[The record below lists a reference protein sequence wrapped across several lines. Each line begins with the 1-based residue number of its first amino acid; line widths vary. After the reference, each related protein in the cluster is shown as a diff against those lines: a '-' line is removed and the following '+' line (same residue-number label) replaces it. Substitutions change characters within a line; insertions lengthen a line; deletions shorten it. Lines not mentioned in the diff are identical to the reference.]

1 MCFSYTGFTGF
12 ESNDGYEILLD
23 KNTYD
28 EENGEKLLACIIQSR
43 HINGET
49 FSLFIRFKIN
59 VNSVDGIVAY
69 ICCCLSGSRTCGTCS
84 HVAAILY
91 YLCYAKFLN
100 EPLKKPGF
108 MLNKFLKEDL

>member
-1 MCFSYTGFTGF
+1 L
-12 ESNDGYEILLD
+12 N
-23 KNTYD
+23 
-28 EENGEKLLACIIQSR
+28 R
-43 HINGET
+43 HINSET
-49 FSLFIRFKIN
+49 YSVFIRFKIN

-69 ICCCLSGSRTCGTCS
+69 ICSCLSGSRTCGTCS
-84 HVAAILY
+84 NVAAILY